1 MKKKIAHTT
10 RPILKEIWLPTTL
23 LLFLSLTLS
32 ITSCSTKAENPY
44 SPHNLMGRGF
54 GLSSSSLLV
63 QNLDSASTYFQEVL
77 GFNVAKKDSFEKG
90 FYEGSRNLMIS
101 FADMSSIELLSL
113 EDSISKT
120 AANTFIQDFLEKQE
134 GVGMYS
140 LSSSA
145 TDSTKAWLGS
155 QGFKMDSIQSHSI
168 PSQFGSGNSKWEDG
182 KSQVFHLTL
191 NDSVKAGYM
200 PDFMEAADFPFQ
212 RMHEWNSFYH
222 MQREFLGQPN
232 GVLGIIAL
240 HIAVEDLGIARKEFA
255 KMGLSE
261 LDSIPSDKEARF
273 KVKGNQLLHLQTPL
287 SPDDEVFQFLDQR
300 GPGVFAI
307 TFEVKDL
314 DATYEF
320 LQDKLEEGGLLRDTV
335 AGRITIPADFAFGV
349 QLEFVEESE
358 TQAQLAEKLKMNFG
372 GKLDST
378 TSAYAEEMY
387 IKYCA
392 LCHGENREGYAA
404 DNAPSLKSKS
414 LMATAKT
421 SNFLRYTIQYGRAN
435 TAMAGYYSEQGGP
448 LELIEV
454 EILLKWLHEQSG
466 VEEPINLSRETV
478 AGDPELGGEIYAA
491 KCAVCHG
498 KDGEGISAP
507 ALGNNMLLATAT
519 DEFLKYAIKEGRD
532 GTPMLAFK
540 DSLKEEE
547 INGLTAFLRSRSS
560 GWDVP
565 KGDSVK
571 VPEAEEYVLNPDNK
585 NPDFE
590 LRDGLYLSAEQLN
603 KAMGDSARMVLLD
616 ARSTVA
622 WKQTHIPGSIPVPYY
637 EEPEAFVE
645 NIPNDSTWI
654 VAYCACPHAA
664 SGRVIKKLK
673 KYGYKNLAILDEGIL
688 VWAEMGFPV
697 RHGN

>member
-1 MKKKIAHTT
+1 MKKRFAQHS
-10 RPILKEIWLPTTL
+10 RPNLYAFWLPTAF
-23 LLFLSLTLS
+23 LLFLSFS
-32 ITSCSTKAENPY
+32 IISCTPKAKNPY
-44 SPHNLMGRGF
+44 SPQNLMGKGY
-54 GLSSSSLLV
+54 GLNSSSLIV
-63 QNLDSASTYFQEVL
+63 QDLDSASTYFREVL
-77 GFNVAKKDSFEKG
+77 GFNVAKKDTFEKG
-90 FYEGSRNLMIS
+90 FFEGSRNVLIS
-101 FADMSSIELLSL
+101 FADASNLEILSL
-113 EDSISKT
+113 EDSATESDDN
-120 AANTFIQDFLEKQE
+120 AFIQAFLKQGE

-155 QGFKMDSIQSHSI
+155 QGFKTDSIQSHSI
-168 PSQFGSGNSKWEDG
+168 PSMFGGGSSKWEDG
-182 KSQVFHLTL
+182 RSSVLHLAI
-191 NDSVKAGYM
+191 NDSMKTAYM

-222 MQREFLGQPN
+222 MQREFMGQPN
-232 GVLGIIAL
+232 GALGIIAL
-240 HIAVEDLGIARKEFA
+240 QIAVEDLAAARQDLA

-261 LDSIPSDKEARF
+261 LDSIPSESEARF
-273 KVKGNQLLHLQTPL
+273 KVKGNQILNLKASH
-287 SPDDEVFQFLDQR
+287 SSDDKVSTFLKEK
-300 GPGVFAI
+300 GEGVFAI

-314 DATYEF
+314 DATHDF
-320 LQDKLEEGGLLRDTV
+320 LKEKLAEEGLLRDKLEGRLTV
-335 AGRITIPADFAFGV
+335 PAEYAFGL

-358 TQAQLAEKLKMNFG
+358 EQAQLAEKLKMNFG

-378 TSAYAEEMY
+378 ASAYAEEMY

-404 DNAPSLKSKS
+404 DNAPSLKSHS

-478 AGDPELGGEIYAA
+478 AGDPELGAEIYAA
-491 KCAVCHG
+491 KCALCHG

-532 GTPMLAFK
+532 GTPMVAFK

-547 INGLTAFLRSRSS
+547 IDGLTAYLRSRSS

-565 KGDSVK
+565 QGDSVK
-571 VPEAEEYVLNPDNK
+571 VPEPEEYVLNPE
-585 NPDFE
+585 NPNPSFE

-622 WKQTHIPGSIPVPYY
+622 WKQTHIPGAIPVPYY